1 MNFTRKIFPEVI
13 LHLLERE
20 NINSSKFGN
29 QNFQFSTFRFDTEMT
44 TALYSLRCNIKL
56 FFFIVLE
63 RDDASYLRV
72 PWQTV

>member
-20 NINSSKFGN
+20 KINSSKFGN

-44 TALYSLRCNIKL
+44 TALYFLRCHIKL

-72 PWQTV
+72 P